1 MTPEAP
7 LYIYAVC
14 RVPER
19 GLVLP
24 PGIEQDTIL
33 VEQAG
38 LGAIAEPGL
47 DLAALEADDQR
58 LLTAVLTH
66 DQVICDL
73 FQQTTVLPLRFGIQL
88 ISQAGLEAHLQENQK
103 TYRRKLALLADKAE
117 YQIKLMPAEMV
128 VSPLPEGLTG
138 RDYFLAKKIRLQTQA
153 EEQQR
158 QQEELN
164 QLISGLQSTYPDLQT
179 ATSDEGLP
187 RLYLLLSKTQAKEL
201 LQQAEFWQRQMP
213 HWQLSLSEA
222 LPPYHFVS

>member
-1 MTPEAP
+1 MAPEAP

-14 RVPER
+14 WVPEK

-24 PGIEQDTIL
+24 PGIERDTVLI
-33 VEQAG
+33 EQAG

-73 FQQTTVLPLRFGIQL
+73 FQQTTLLPLRFGIQL
-88 ISQAGLEAHLQENQK
+88 TSQVGLEAHLQENQK
-103 TYRRKLALLADKAE
+103 NYRRKLALLADKAE
-117 YQIKLMPAEMV
+117 YQIKLVPAEV
-128 VSPLPEGLTG
+128 ALPPLPEGLTG
-138 RDYFLAKKIRLQTQA
+138 RDYFLAKKSRLQAQS

-158 QQEELN
+158 QQEELSH
-164 QLISGLQSTYPDLQT
+164 LMATLQPIYPNLQT
-179 ATSDEGLP
+179 ATSDEGIL
-187 RLYLLLSKTQAKEL
+187 RLYLLLNSSQAKEL
-201 LQQAEFWQRQMP
+201 LLQAELWQRQMP
-213 HWQLSLSEA
+213 RWQLNLSEA